1 MEKKELELKKNGGR
15 YSLKGSNVWGVLL
28 FLILLFVDMLTKC
41 LADAYFSQPDAP
53 KEIVLIPNC
62 LVLCQHYN
70 PGIAFSGFS
79 NADAWVKIA
88 IIVGTAV
95 LMTVFA
101 VYYFFTDNRRGWLR
115 VALVLIVAGGVGNLI
130 DRIYYRVWDP
140 TALFGVRD
148 MVWLKILWFNFGVCN
163 FADFFIVAG
172 AIVLVLALFFFDS
185 SAIYPLT
192 KKYKQLAKEAEEK
205 EEAARIAKQKR
216 AEERAR
222 ALAIG
227 MRQPEDS
234 DKE

>member
-28 FLILLFVDMLTKC
+28 FLILLFVDMLTKF

-79 NADAWVKIA
+79 DADAWVKIA

-115 VALVLIVAGGVGNLI
+115 KI
-130 DRIYYRVWDP
+130 
-140 TALFGVRD
+140 GVR
-148 MVWLKILWFNFGVCN
+148 
-163 FADFFIVAG
+163 
-172 AIVLVLALFFFDS
+172 
-185 SAIYPLT
+185 
-192 KKYKQLAKEAEEK
+192 
-205 EEAARIAKQKR
+205 
-216 AEERAR
+216 
-222 ALAIG
+222 
-227 MRQPEDS
+227 
-234 DKE
+234 